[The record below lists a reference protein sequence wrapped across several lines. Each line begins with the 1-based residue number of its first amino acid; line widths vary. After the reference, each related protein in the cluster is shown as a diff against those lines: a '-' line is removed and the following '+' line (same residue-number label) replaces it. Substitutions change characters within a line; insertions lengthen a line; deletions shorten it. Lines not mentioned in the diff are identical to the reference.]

1 MPGAYRLDWL
11 DLSWGDARLKVP
23 EKGRRYF
30 TGRTMKIRI
39 YCFLREENVH
49 ERKNNM
55 VNSYSAG
62 FDFPNPE
69 SGWAGLGICG

>member
-1 MPGAYRLDWL
+1 
-11 DLSWGDARLKVP
+11 
-23 EKGRRYF
+23 
-30 TGRTMKIRI
+30 MKIRI
-39 YCFLREENVH
+39 HCFLREENVH

-69 SGWAGLGICG
+69 SGWAGLGICD